1 MQIMRN
7 LSVRGKIITSFA
19 LILTMLF
26 IVAAIAVKVNF
37 NASEGAY
44 NVYRIMGK
52 SYTRVM
58 NTQRE
63 LEAANENVLAY
74 LKSDDAGGDPAQ
86 EASKLLSDFEN
97 IVKVSNVMNENVIGD
112 LPSPPDYKQNIIE
125 VKARVNEFLD
135 TYRQNVDPLIR
146 DGKNPEALKA
156 YLEIGLPACESA
168 LEYYKKLIEKQVS
181 VSIGIVQGNASMWT
195 TWLIIALTVV
205 ALVLSVLIVISL
217 TSYLHKSV
225 FYSIRNLKAM
235 SQGDFTQPIRII
247 TRDEFGQSAKTLSE
261 TRDALGGSIA
271 MVRDNGQLIDET
283 LSKVRDH
290 MQKISDAVTE
300 SETHSETVSAASDE
314 MVSTT
319 ADIARNCESAADSAK
334 TSTKTVESGIAA
346 VRNTMETIKRQVAK
360 TQEDA
365 ELINEL
371 ASRTEKIGTIIETI
385 DEIAAQTNLLA
396 LNAAIEAAR
405 AGEAGK
411 GFAVV
416 ADEVRALA
424 SRSSKS
430 TQEITKMVEQV
441 QSDAK
446 NANASM
452 GESVG
457 AMNEL
462 SKQASDVESELNEII
477 VRVKEVNDKITQIAT
492 AAEQQTTATSEI
504 STNMQ
509 QLTAINKHSLAINRE
524 CDEQVQS
531 LIEETNQLTK
541 KLAFFKLNQ

>member
-1 MQIMRN
+1 M
-7 LSVRGKIITSFA
+7 RGKIITSFA
-19 LILTMLF
+19 LILVMLLV
-26 IVAAIAVKVNF
+26 VAGIAVKVNVDSS
-37 NASEGAY
+37 AGAY

-52 SYTRVM
+52 SYGRVM
-58 NTQRE
+58 NTQRA
-63 LEAANENVLAY
+63 LETANDNVLAY
-74 LKSDDAGGDPAQ
+74 LKSDDASNAAQ
-86 EASKLLSDFEN
+86 EADKMLSDFEN

-112 LPSPPDYKQNIIE
+112 LPSPADYKQNIIE
-125 VKARVNEFLD
+125 VKARVNEFLE
-135 TYRQNVDPLIR
+135 TYRSNVDPLIR
-146 DGKNPEALKA
+146 EGKNNEALKA
-156 YLEIGLPACESA
+156 YIAIGLPSCEVA
-168 LEYYKKLIEKQVS
+168 LSFYKKLIDKQVE
-181 VSIGIVQGNASMWT
+181 VSIAIVQGNAATWT
-195 TWLIIALTVV
+195 TWLIIAITIV
-205 ALVLSVLIVISL
+205 ALILSLLIAGSL
-217 TSYLHKSV
+217 TSYIHKSV
-225 FYSIRNLKAM
+225 FYSIKNLKAI
-235 SQGDFTQPIRII
+235 SQGDFTQPIRIVS
-247 TRDEFGQSAKTLSE
+247 RDEFGQNAKTLSE
-261 TRDALGGSIA
+261 TRDSLGNSIA
-271 MVRDNGQLIDET
+271 MVRDNSRLIDDT
-283 LSKVRDH
+283 LSKVREQ
-290 MQKISDAVTE
+290 MQKISDAVNE
-300 SETHSETVSAASDE
+300 SESHSETVSAASDE

-334 TSTKTVESGIAA
+334 TSTQTVESGIAA
-346 VRNTMETIKRQVAK
+346 VRNTMETIQKQVAK

-365 ELINEL
+365 KFINEL

-441 QSDAK
+441 QADAK

-462 SKQASDVESELNEII
+462 SKQASDVESVLNEITG
-477 VRVKEVNDKITQIAT
+477 RVKEVNDKIAQIAT
-492 AAEQQTTATSEI
+492 AAEEQTTATSEI

-509 QLTAINKHSLAINRE
+509 QLTTLNKHSLEINTQ
-524 CDEQVQS
+524 CDEHVQS
-531 LIEETNQLTK
+531 LIEATEELSK
-541 KLAFFKLNQ
+541 KLSFFKLKD